1 MRMARCACGCPR
13 LTRRAFIGRMASV
26 GTAAVAGTV
35 GTIATS
41 LASTTAAAQT
51 GATPA
56 GTVDLLIRN
65 TRIADGKPLVD
76 IAIGEGRF
84 LAIRPDLTADA
95 PRSIDAGGRAAI
107 PGLLEPHLHLDKA
120 LLEQRMPNRSGT
132 LAEAIRITGLLK
144 ARQVR
149 EDVLD
154 RSRQVLDMAVRNGVV
169 AVRAQPDV
177 DPIQGLIGV
186 ETGLTLAQEYKNL
199 LDLQI
204 VAFPQEGILKAPGT
218 LEMMEEALKMGAG
231 VVGGCPYSERSWEDT
246 RSHVDRCFEL
256 AQKYGRD
263 LDLHTDFADDTSD
276 QRFAAA
282 AYIAEKTIETGYQ
295 GRVTLGH
302 MTSLGALLPDRAKP
316 VIDLLQRADISIV
329 TLPATDTY
337 LGGRKDQASPR
348 RGLTPVLALRNA
360 GVNVAYSSN
369 NIRNAFTPFGKV
381 DPLQIGNMLAHIA
394 QLGSP
399 DDQAYVLQMAT
410 ANAARA
416 MGIADR
422 YGIEVGKQADLVI
435 LDTPSVADA
444 ILDLPARSWVI
455 KKGKV
460 TVVTQ
465 NKSEIQR

>member
-1 MRMARCACGCPR
+1 MPITRCACGCSD
-13 LTRRAFIGRMASV
+13 LTRRTFIRGMASV
-26 GTAAVAGTV
+26 GTVAATGVV
-35 GTIATS
+35 GAIGTS
-41 LASTTAAAQT
+41 LTSATAAAQA
-51 GATPA
+51 GAPSV
-56 GTVDLLIRN
+56 GTVSLLVRN
-65 TRIADGKPLVD
+65 VRIADGKPLMD
-76 IAIGEGRF
+76 IAISKGKF
-84 LAIRPDLTADA
+84 LAIQPNLTVDA
-95 PRSIDAGGRAAI
+95 PESIDAEGKAAI
-107 PGLLEPHLHLDKA
+107 PGLLEPHLHLEKA

-132 LAEAIRITGLLK
+132 LAEAIRITGILK

-169 AVRAQPDV
+169 AIRAQPDV

-218 LEMMEEALKMGAG
+218 LEMMEEALKMGAS
-231 VVGGCPYSERSWEDT
+231 VVGGCPYNERSWEDT
-246 RSHVDRCFEL
+246 QSHIDQCFKL

-276 QRFAAA
+276 QRFATA
-282 AYIAEKTIETGYQ
+282 AYIAKKTIETGYQ

-302 MTSLGALLPDRAKP
+302 MTSLGALLPDQAKP
-316 VIDLLQRADISIV
+316 VIDLLRQADINIV

-337 LGGRKDQASPR
+337 LGGRKDQASSR
-348 RGLTPVLALRNA
+348 RGLTPVVALRNA

-369 NIRNAFTPFGKV
+369 NIRNAFTPFGKA

-399 DDQAYVLQMAT
+399 DDQAYVLRMAT

-416 MGIADR
+416 MGIADQH
-422 YGIEVGKQADLVI
+422 GIEVGKQADLVI
-435 LDTPSVADA
+435 LDTPSVANA
-444 ILDLPARSWVI
+444 ILDLPPRSWVL
-455 KKGKV
+455 KGGRV
-460 TVVTQ
+460 TVIAQ
-465 NKSEIQR
+465 SKSEIRR